1 MTARRRLSH
10 RRGAVA
16 LNIEHAGHRYRMQ
29 VGYFPDGAVGEVFL
43 DATKQNSMLDAFA
56 ADAAILLSLLLQ
68 HGALPAEIGHALRRS
83 PNGAPASLIGAVVD
97 EALLAVGT
105 NNMDDT
111 FERACRDADRK
122 AASRPEDP
130 RILRARR
137 LLADDVSYERAYA
150 EFMRERPT
158 PEATVDALVYSLRRG
173 IAELTKPDILRRLS
187 ELDKGQLKAI
197 CRRLQNFKPEIAPPW
212 SPEDVAALIAKWREL
227 HG

>member
-1 MTARRRLSH
+1 MIVTPDNDNSRQQKNAPPK
-10 RRGAVA
+10 RGKLKDHCHEDVHVRASA
-16 LNIEHAGHRYRMQ
+16 HNNIPTTSW
-29 VGYFPDGAVGEVFL
+29 F
-43 DATKQNSMLDAFA
+43 S
-56 ADAAILLSLLLQ
+56 
-68 HGALPAEIGHALRRS
+68 
-83 PNGAPASLIGAVVD
+83 APGGTDWEGVVEGWRD
-97 EALLAVGT
+97 LLAVGT

-122 AASRPEDP
+122 PASRPEDP

-158 PEATVDALVYSLRRG
+158 SEATVDALVYSLRRG
-173 IAELTKPDILRRLS
+173 IAELTRPDILRRLS